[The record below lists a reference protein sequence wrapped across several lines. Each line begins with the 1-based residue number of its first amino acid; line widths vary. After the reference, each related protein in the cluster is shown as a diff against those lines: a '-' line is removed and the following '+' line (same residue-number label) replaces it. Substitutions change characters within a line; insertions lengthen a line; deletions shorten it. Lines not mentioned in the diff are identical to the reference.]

1 MSPEYRHFNEDDFI
15 NDEFFQSWVLGEC
28 NEQDNDFWRNFLND
42 NPYKV
47 FEVEKAVKI
56 LKGIALESESD
67 AAGLSDEKV
76 KAAFD
81 QISRILGFRIAK
93 KSGDVKQ
100 LRSRQRWLWAAA
112 VAVLLFGSAIVFRN
126 YFNQEKSSL
135 VAVVKNEPTVLKP
148 GGQKAVLVL
157 ADGTEVALDSA
168 ENGQLAAQGNMR
180 VIKLDSGRIAYAGEK
195 GKASEVLYN
204 TIKTPVGGQ
213 YQLILSDGTKVWL
226 NAASSLRFPTAFAGN
241 TRTVELDGEGYFE
254 VMHDAT
260 KPFFVKARN
269 MDVKV
274 LGTHFNIRAY
284 SDGVDIK
291 TTLLEGRV
299 EVNSGGHAAVLF
311 PGEQASLHTSV
322 DVLHTSKN
330 VDVDEVMAWKNGYF
344 QFSGAN
350 IQAILREAARWYGA
364 TVVYEGSVD
373 ETFTGSLPRSSDIS
387 QLLKILEAT
396 DKVQFRIVGNQII
409 VKPK

>member
-28 NEQDNDFWRNFLND
+28 NEQDNDFWKNFLND
-42 NPYKV
+42 NPYKA

-112 VAVLLFGSAIVFRN
+112 VAVLVFGSAIVFRN
-126 YFNQEKSSL
+126 YFNQQKSSP
-135 VAVVKNEPTVLKP
+135 VAVVKNDPTVLKP

-157 ADGTEVALDSA
+157 ADGTEVVLDSA

-180 VIKLDSGRIAYAGEK
+180 VIKLDSGRIAYK
-195 GKASEVLYN
+195 GDKGNAQEVVYN
-204 TIKTPVGGQ
+204 VIKTPVGGQ

-226 NAASSLRFPTAFAGN
+226 NAASSLRFPTAFSGT
-241 TRTVELDGEGYFE
+241 TREVELSGEGYFE
-254 VMHDAT
+254 VKRDVA
-260 KPFFVKARN
+260 KPFFVRVGN
-269 MDVKV
+269 MNVKV
-274 LGTHFNIRAY
+274 LGTHFNIKAY
-284 SDGVDIK
+284 LEGASIK
-291 TTLLEGRV
+291 TTLLEGKV
-299 EVNSGGHAAVLF
+299 EVESLNKSVLLK
-311 PGEQASLHTSV
+311 PGEQARLEAANNKLSATS
-322 DVLHTSKN
+322 
-330 VDVDEVMAWKNGYF
+330 DVDLEEVLAWKNGYF
-344 QFSGAN
+344 QFNRAN
-350 IQAILREAARWYGA
+350 IHTILAEAARWYGA
-364 TVVYEGSVD
+364 DISYDGDVD
-373 ETFTGSLPRSSDIS
+373 ETFSGSLPRSESIS
-387 QLLKILEAT
+387 QLLDILAATNKVEFKIIG
-396 DKVQFRIVGNQII
+396 KQII